1 MDFLILSQE
10 ADRTTHWV
18 RICIKLQSCIGSFY
32 EQDYNKEEQHSCFL
46 ALQRS
51 YHSYPSV

>member
-1 MDFLILSQE
+1 MVLSQE
-10 ADRTTHWV
+10 ANRAIRWV
-18 RICIKLQSCIGSFY
+18 QICIKLQSCIGSFY